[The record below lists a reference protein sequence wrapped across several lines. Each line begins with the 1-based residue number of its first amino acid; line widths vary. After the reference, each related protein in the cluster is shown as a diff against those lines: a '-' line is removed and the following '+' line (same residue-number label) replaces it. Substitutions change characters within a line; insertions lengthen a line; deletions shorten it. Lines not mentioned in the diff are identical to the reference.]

1 MRFLIATRSIRE
13 HTEIWWSVRP
23 HQAFPTVEVRI
34 CDAQPEFERAVALA
48 GLMTALTAHY
58 ARAHEE
64 GRPLPAH
71 PHRLIEENF
80 WRAIRWGMAGEL
92 IDLDTGA
99 VMPARARIE
108 SLVEEVSDIASELG
122 IGPVP
127 GAAREADRRR
137 GLHRQARGG
146 RDGARGMAPGG
157 RAHAGVGGRVAG
169 RERGGDAMSE
179 DEARAAQD
187 AAAEYMKRVPIG
199 DVVISTVQTLI
210 ELGYRRTGLVQG
222 AADER
227 DLPQTEVAIEA
238 LRALVPVL
246 ERLLEPSS
254 VTALRGEIAQL
265 QLAYARASEGPASDA
280 PAEGATTPEQ
290 EAPDLD
296 VPRPKIWTPGG
307 EV

>member
-1 MRFLIATRSIRE
+1 
-13 HTEIWWSVRP
+13 
-23 HQAFPTVEVRI
+23 
-34 CDAQPEFERAVALA
+34 
-48 GLMTALTAHY
+48 
-58 ARAHEE
+58 
-64 GRPLPAH
+64 
-71 PHRLIEENF
+71 
-80 WRAIRWGMAGEL
+80 
-92 IDLDTGA
+92 
-99 VMPARARIE
+99 
-108 SLVEEVSDIASELG
+108 
-122 IGPVP
+122 
-127 GAAREADRRR
+127 
-137 GLHRQARGG
+137 
-146 RDGARGMAPGG
+146 
-157 RAHAGVGGRVAG
+157 
-169 RERGGDAMSE
+169 MSE

-222 AADER
+222 AAGER
-227 DLPQTEVAIEA
+227 DLLQTEVAIEA

-280 PAEGATTPEQ
+280 PAEGATPEQ

>member
-1 MRFLIATRSIRE
+1 
-13 HTEIWWSVRP
+13 
-23 HQAFPTVEVRI
+23 
-34 CDAQPEFERAVALA
+34 
-48 GLMTALTAHY
+48 
-58 ARAHEE
+58 
-64 GRPLPAH
+64 
-71 PHRLIEENF
+71 
-80 WRAIRWGMAGEL
+80 
-92 IDLDTGA
+92 
-99 VMPARARIE
+99 
-108 SLVEEVSDIASELG
+108 
-122 IGPVP
+122 
-127 GAAREADRRR
+127 
-137 GLHRQARGG
+137 
-146 RDGARGMAPGG
+146 
-157 RAHAGVGGRVAG
+157 
-169 RERGGDAMSE
+169 MSE
-179 DEARAAQD
+179 DEARAAQ
-187 AAAEYMKRVPIG
+187 AAAADYLKRVPIG

-227 DLPQTEVAIEA
+227 DLPQTEVAIET

-265 QLAYARASEGPASDA
+265 QLAYARAGEGPASDA

>member
-1 MRFLIATRSIRE
+1 
-13 HTEIWWSVRP
+13 
-23 HQAFPTVEVRI
+23 
-34 CDAQPEFERAVALA
+34 
-48 GLMTALTAHY
+48 
-58 ARAHEE
+58 
-64 GRPLPAH
+64 
-71 PHRLIEENF
+71 
-80 WRAIRWGMAGEL
+80 
-92 IDLDTGA
+92 
-99 VMPARARIE
+99 
-108 SLVEEVSDIASELG
+108 
-122 IGPVP
+122 
-127 GAAREADRRR
+127 
-137 GLHRQARGG
+137 
-146 RDGARGMAPGG
+146 
-157 RAHAGVGGRVAG
+157 
-169 RERGGDAMSE
+169 MSE

-187 AAAEYMKRVPIG
+187 GAAEYMKRVPIG

-265 QLAYARASEGPASDA
+265 QLAYARASEGPPADA
-280 PAEGATTPEQ
+280 PAEGAAPDP
-290 EAPDLD
+290 EAPDLE